1 MEQMHG
7 WMLYPKIK
15 IIVFHCPPKV
25 TNLIMPQ
32 PKLIIHGGAGSALE
46 GESSLEK
53 VRGSLQQVVESTYEL
68 LLAGQSAE
76 AAVMH
81 ACQLLEDDPLY
92 NAGTGSVLQSDGQ
105 IRMSAA
111 LMNGATQSFSGV
123 INVSRVQHPILMAQ
137 ALQSSPDRVVAEQ
150 GAAELARELQ
160 LPVYDPATLKRVQE
174 WVQLRQTH
182 PPTRVLTALAMGTV
196 GAVALDQQGQICA
209 GTSTGGRGFERVGR
223 VSDSATP
230 AGTYASAAAGV
241 SCTGVGED
249 ILDESLAARIVIRVE
264 DGLSLKAAMAKSFQ
278 EARQRRR
285 SFGAIALSRSG
296 EIAWDTTTDLLL
308 AAYHDGQGIGLTI

>member
-1 MEQMHG
+1 
-7 WMLYPKIK
+7 
-15 IIVFHCPPKV
+15 
-25 TNLIMPQ
+25 MPQ

-46 GESSLEK
+46 GGNSLEK
-53 VRGSLQQVVESTYEL
+53 VRGSLRRVVESTYEL

-76 AAVMH
+76 AAVLY

-111 LMNGATQSFSGV
+111 LMNGTTQSFSGV
-123 INVSRVQHPILMAQ
+123 INVSRVQHPIVMAQ

-150 GAAELARELQ
+150 GAAELARELK
-160 LPVYDPATLKRVQE
+160 LPLYDPATLKRVQE
-174 WVQLRQTH
+174 WLQLRQNH
-182 PPTRVLTALAMGTV
+182 PPARVLTSLAMGTI
-196 GAVALDQQGQICA
+196 GAVALDQQGQICV
-209 GTSTGGRGFERVGR
+209 GTSTGGRGFERLGR

-230 AGTYASAAAGV
+230 AGTYASTAAGV

-264 DGLSLKAAMAKSFQ
+264 DGLSLKDAMARSFQ
-278 EARQRRR
+278 EARQRSRA
-285 SFGAIALSRSG
+285 FGAIALSCSG
-296 EIAWDTTTDLLL
+296 EIVWDTTTDMLL